1 MFLCVHK
8 GFALDVQFFLFRDC
22 TLDEQLHGT
31 CARLVHI
38 TCAIVVQLTL
48 RGGVRGTG
56 AHPHGAIK
64 VAAASRDFVVK
75 PPSLLTGPRHRRHH
89 YRGEQGHLLPHN
101 PCCATMPLAS
111 VFASSFDPIL
121 AVANAFDAIRVPF
134 EPCGSIENVNS
145 ILSGDNPT

>member
-1 MFLCVHK
+1 M
-8 GFALDVQFFLFRDC
+8 
-22 TLDEQLHGT
+22 
-31 CARLVHI
+31 
-38 TCAIVVQLTL
+38 QLTL

-75 PPSLLTGPRHRRHH
+75 PPSLLTGPRHPRHH

-111 VFASSFDPIL
+111 VFASSFDPTL
-121 AVANAFDAIRVPF
+121 AVTNAVDAIRVPF
-134 EPCGSIENVNS
+134 EPYAGSIENANS
-145 ILSGDNPT
+145 ILSGDNPP

>member
-1 MFLCVHK
+1 MRVQGICTGCAIFL
-8 GFALDVQFFLFRDC
+8 VQRLYIGRAAAHVQDLF
-22 TLDEQLHGT
+22 
-31 CARLVHI
+31 I
-38 TCAIVVQLTL
+38 SCAIVVQLTL

-111 VFASSFDPIL
+111 VFAGSFDPIL

-134 EPCGSIENVNS
+134 EPYGSIENANS